1 MYHAGPLATDESP
14 PRAAR
19 CAVLAGAGKLQRVTQ
34 TTPMPPSTRTPLR
47 IEPVAGALGAEISG
61 VALTQPLEP
70 ETVDAIRAALLAH
83 LVVFFRD
90 QTLKPAQQLRF
101 AGYFG
106 APDVY
111 PMIPGLDGFPQI
123 TEVRKLEHETVNFG
137 GLWHSDTVYLQR
149 PPMAT
154 LLLAVEVPAAGGDTL
169 WANQYLA
176 YETLSPTLRSTL
188 ESLRAVNTSAKAD
201 VTRTREDSLR
211 AQRGEG
217 AAARQAVH
225 PVVRTHPETGRKA
238 LFVNFGHTVRF
249 DGWSEEESRPL
260 LEFLFRHQT
269 RPEFTCRFRWRP
281 GSVAFWDNRC
291 TQHNPINDYPG
302 QRRLMHRVVLAGD
315 VPR

>member
-1 MYHAGPLATDESP
+1 
-14 PRAAR
+14 
-19 CAVLAGAGKLQRVTQ
+19 
-34 TTPMPPSTRTPLR
+34 MPPSSPTRLR
-47 IEPVAGALGAEISG
+47 IEPIAGALGAEISG
-61 VALTQPLEP
+61 VALTQPLGP
-70 ETVDAIRAALLAH
+70 ETVDAIRAALLEH

-90 QTLKPAQQLRF
+90 QAMTPAQQLRF

-123 TEVRKLEHETVNFG
+123 TEVRKREHENVNFG

-176 YETLSPTLRSTL
+176 YETLSPALRATLK
-188 ESLRAVNTSAKAD
+188 SLRAVNTSAKAE
-201 VTRTREDSLR
+201 VTRTREDRLR
-211 AQRGEG
+211 EQLDQGDAE
-217 AAARQAVH
+217 RQAVH
-225 PVVRTHPETGRKA
+225 PVVRTHPETGSKA
-238 LFVNFGHTVRF
+238 LFVNFGHTLRF

-269 RPEFTCRFRWRP
+269 SPEFTCRFRWRP

-291 TQHNPINDYPG
+291 TQHNPINDYHG

>member
-1 MYHAGPLATDESP
+1 
-14 PRAAR
+14 
-19 CAVLAGAGKLQRVTQ
+19 
-34 TTPMPPSTRTPLR
+34 MPPSSRTRLR
-47 IEPVAGALGAEISG
+47 IEPIAGALGAEISG
-61 VALTQPLEP
+61 AALAQPLDP
-70 ETVDAIRAALLAH
+70 ETVDAIRAALLEH

-90 QTLKPAQQLRF
+90 QAITPAQQLHF

-106 APDVY
+106 TPDVY

-176 YETLSPTLRSTL
+176 YETLSPALRTTL
-188 ESLRAVNTSAKAD
+188 ESLRAVNSSAKAD
-201 VTRTREDSLR
+201 ASRTREDRLR
-211 AQRGEG
+211 AQHSESAGE
-217 AAARQAVH
+217 RQAVH
-225 PVVRTHPETGRKA
+225 PVVRKHPETGRKA
-238 LFVNFGHTVRF
+238 LFVNYGHTVRF
-249 DGWSEEESRPL
+249 EGWTEEESRPL

-269 RPEFTCRFRWRP
+269 RAELTCRFRWRP
-281 GSVAFWDNRC
+281 GSIAFWDNRC
-291 TQHNPINDYPG
+291 TQHNPINDYQG
-302 QRRLMHRVVLAGD
+302 QRRLMHRVILAGD